1 MTDVNSQKEK
11 KYQERILY
19 QTKVF
24 FEIKKKFNVKEKEE
38 LWTSKNHE
46 PRCWDQTPLD
56 FKN

>member
-1 MTDVNSQKEK
+1 MTEQLSSRSKEECLRRALVDDRHKFSKEK

-38 LWTSKNHE
+38 L
-46 PRCWDQTPLD
+46 
-56 FKN
+56 

>member
-1 MTDVNSQKEK
+1 MTEQLSSRSKEECLRRALVDDRRKFSKEK

-38 LWTSKNHE
+38 L
-46 PRCWDQTPLD
+46 
-56 FKN
+56 